1 MNSVLFI
8 LEIVGTVAFAASGA
22 MVAVNKKMDVFG
34 VIILG
39 LTTAI
44 GGGIIRDIILGVTP
58 PSAFLNP
65 VYAIVAIVT
74 SVLVFLPFT
83 QKFAHKNVRAY
94 DTVLLICDSVGL
106 GAFTVV
112 GVRAA
117 YTAIENAPF
126 ILAVFTGVIT
136 AVGGGAI
143 RDLFAKDTPFIF
155 VKHFYACASLIG
167 AVLCAVLRKFAG
179 EAVAMA
185 AGSAAVII
193 LRLLAAKYRWE
204 LPKPHDPE
212 IGRAESA
219 QKTDEA
225 E

>member
-8 LEIVGTVAFAASGA
+8 LEIIGTVAFAASGA

-44 GGGIIRDIILGVTP
+44 GGGIIRDLILGVTP

-74 SVLVFLPFT
+74 GVLVFLPFT

-94 DTVLLICDSVGL
+94 DTVLLVCDSVGL
-106 GAFTVV
+106 GVFTVV
-112 GVRAA
+112 GVKAA
-117 YTAIENAPF
+117 YSAIENAPF
-126 ILAVFTGVIT
+126 ILVIFTGVIT

-155 VKHFYACASLIG
+155 VKHFYACASIVG
-167 AVLCAVLRKFAG
+167 AAFCALLWKFAG
-179 EAVAMA
+179 EATGMA
-185 AGSAAVII
+185 AGGAAVIV

-204 LPKPHDPE
+204 LPKPHDPDAE
-212 IGRAESA
+212 ISKTAEN
-219 QKTDEA
+219 Q
-225 E
+225 

>member
-1 MNSVLFI
+1 MNSVFFI
-8 LEIVGTVAFAASGA
+8 LEIIGTVAFAASGA

-65 VYAIVAIVT
+65 VYAIIAIVT

-94 DTVLLICDSVGL
+94 ETVLLICDSVGL
-106 GAFTVV
+106 GVFTAV
-112 GVRAA
+112 GVKAA
-117 YTAIENAPF
+117 YAAVESTPF
-126 ILAVFTGVIT
+126 ILVVFTGVIT

-155 VKHFYACASLIG
+155 VKHFYACASLVG
-167 AVLCAVLRKFAG
+167 AALCAALWNYAG
-179 EAVAMA
+179 EIVSMA

-204 LPKPHDPE
+204 LPKPHDPQTE
-212 IGRAESA
+212 LKSEES
-219 QKTDEA
+219 KTDD
-225 E
+225 